1 MDSKEKDYSEQ
12 IDKTVETIT
21 THVEKKS
28 GTGLTSTINKWI
40 DTLEDH
46 KDLKTIA
53 SDLKKLKTAYE
64 DKNFEK
70 VVTLM
75 ATLGEETTKAA
86 EMAKG
91 SEATK
96 IKALGKALLLDQKRL
111 LNLCNIYKALEK
123 NN

>member
-1 MDSKEKDYSEQ
+1 METKEKDYTEQ
-12 IDKTVETIT
+12 IDKTVETIAA
-21 THVEKKS
+21 HVEKKS
-28 GTGLTSTINKWI
+28 GTGLSSTINKWI

-53 SDLKKLKTAYE
+53 SDLKKLEKAFE

-96 IKALGKALLLDQKRL
+96 IKALGKALTAGSKTIAKLM
-111 LNLCNIYKALEK
+111 
-123 NN
+123 

>member
-1 MDSKEKDYSEQ
+1 METKEKDYAEQ
-12 IDKTVETIT
+12 IDKTVETIAA
-21 THVEKKS
+21 HVEKKS
-28 GTGLTSTINKWI
+28 GTGLSSTINKWI

-46 KDLKTIA
+46 EDLKTIA
-53 SDLKKLKTAYE
+53 SDLKKLEKAFE

-96 IKALGKALLLDQKRL
+96 IKALGKALTAGSKTIAKLM
-111 LNLCNIYKALEK
+111 
-123 NN
+123 

>member
-1 MDSKEKDYSEQ
+1 METKEKNYAEQ
-12 IDKTVETIT
+12 IDATVMTIN

-28 GTGLTSTINKWI
+28 GTGLTTTISKWI
-40 DTLEDH
+40 DVLEDH

-53 SDLKKLKTAYE
+53 ANLKKLQKAIE

-70 VVTLM
+70 AVTLM

-86 EMAKG
+86 EMADG

-96 IKALGKALLLDQKRL
+96 IKSLGKALTTSS
-111 LNLCNIYKALEK
+111 KAIAK
-123 NN
+123 IM

>member
-1 MDSKEKDYSEQ
+1 METKEKDYAEQ
-12 IDKTVETIT
+12 IDKTVETIAA
-21 THVEKKS
+21 HVEKKS
-28 GTGLTSTINKWI
+28 GTGLSSTINKWI
-40 DTLEDH
+40 DTLADH

-53 SDLKKLKTAYE
+53 SDLKKLEKAFE

-96 IKALGKALLLDQKRL
+96 IKALGKALTAGSKTIAKLM
-111 LNLCNIYKALEK
+111 
-123 NN
+123 

>member
-1 MDSKEKDYSEQ
+1 
-12 IDKTVETIT
+12 
-21 THVEKKS
+21 
-28 GTGLTSTINKWI
+28 
-40 DTLEDH
+40 
-46 KDLKTIA
+46 
-53 SDLKKLKTAYE
+53 LKTAFE

-96 IKALGKALLLDQKRL
+96 IKALGKALSTGSKT
-111 LNLCNIYKALEK
+111 IAKYM
-123 NN
+123 

>member
-1 MDSKEKDYSEQ
+1 METKEKDYTEQ
-12 IDKTVETIT
+12 IDKTVETIAS
-21 THVEKKS
+21 HVEKKS
-28 GTGLTSTINKWI
+28 GTGLSSTINKWI

-53 SDLKKLKTAYE
+53 SDLKKLEKAFE

-91 SEATK
+91 VEATK
-96 IKALGKALLLDQKRL
+96 IKALGKALTAGSKTIAKLM
-111 LNLCNIYKALEK
+111 
-123 NN
+123 

>member
-96 IKALGKALLLDQKRL
+96 IKALGKALTAGSKT
-111 LNLCNIYKALEK
+111 IAKFM
-123 NN
+123 

>member
-1 MDSKEKDYSEQ
+1 METKEKNYSEQ
-12 IDKTVETIT
+12 IDKTVETIAA
-21 THVEKKS
+21 HVEKKS
-28 GTGLTSTINKWI
+28 GTGLSSTINKWI

-46 KDLKTIA
+46 KDLKMIA
-53 SDLKKLKTAYE
+53 SDLKKLEIAFE
-64 DKNFEK
+64 NKNFEK

-96 IKALGKALLLDQKRL
+96 IKALGKALTAGSKT
-111 LNLCNIYKALEK
+111 IAKFM
-123 NN
+123 